1 MSTVVSK
8 NVQIGADGT
17 ASNNF
22 TAYQPATPDGTLRIG
37 NGNSGSVTDAITLT
51 SAGNVG
57 IGTSSPSSYASTT
70 LEISGSSASSDLKM
84 TNTTTGTGDAA
95 GFDLELNGSDINY
108 VNRTASGNQKF
119 WTNSTERMRIDSA
132 GNVGIGTSSF
142 SQKLSVSSSAT
153 DVTAINLVNTSSG
166 GGNYNIGAV
175 GSAGWVGGSAGSL
188 VIRDSLVGATRVV
201 LDSSGNLGLGN
212 TPSATSAAGYTAFE
226 LGTSAGTGLTGNNGD
241 LYVSENA
248 YVSGGAWKYAASSI
262 ASAQYNLGG
271 GVHRWFNAAAGT
283 ANNNITWTQ
292 AMTLTAAGNLGIGT
306 TSPADVKL
314 SIFSGGAG
322 TAGQLKLG
330 YDNSNMF
337 QIGRLDPVGTGSG
350 NFQIKP
356 NGGTSVFDI
365 TSSGSVGI
373 GTSSPSVKLQV
384 NGASNAS
391 ALRLNET
398 TSNRNTY
405 LGFIDTS
412 GNFGIDVNDGGYL
425 RFAVNGAERARI
437 DTSGN
442 MTLTANLTAANNI
455 SIHGAGYGF
464 VTRSSNGASGSNNG
478 FIRFDG
484 THTPSGTIYT
494 GPSINAIKAS
504 ANYSTS
510 LTFKTTNDVGTNN
523 EAARINNNGDLLVG
537 TTSTLGSAK
546 VTIKTPDGSGSQI
559 PLTLAVGLVSDGFG
573 GIGFRNPNGVQGSVA
588 INSTSVTYNT
598 SSDYRLKEDWVA
610 VADAA
615 TRVNALKPINFAW
628 KVNGTRVDGFLAHEL
643 AEVVPEA
650 VTGEKDA
657 VDDDG
662 KPVYQGID
670 QSKLVP
676 LLTAALQEALA
687 EINSLKARLDAANL

>member
-22 TAYQPATPDGTLRIG
+22 TAYQPAAPDGTLRIG

-57 IGTSSPSSYASTT
+57 IGTASPSSYASTT

-119 WTNSTERMRIDSA
+119 WTNSTERMRITSA

-306 TSPADVKL
+306 SSPNAKL
-314 SIFSGGAG
+314 ELGG
-322 TAGQLKLG
+322 T
-330 YDNSNMF
+330 NPNMYF
-337 QIGRLDPVGTGSG
+337 GPVATGSG
-350 NFQIKP
+350 GYLSYNTSGNYFAINAVTQGVGYRNIALA
-356 NGGTSVFDI
+356 NDGGN
-365 TSSGSVGI
+365 VGI
-373 GTSSPSVKLQV
+373 GTSSPSEKLTVNGSINLPTINTWVRGAGHNVLQV
-384 NGASNAS
+384 DATRTYFYGGTNGVQFRTADNVS
-391 ALRLNET
+391 ALVDITNA
-398 TSNRNTY
+398 
-405 LGFIDTS
+405 
-412 GNFGIDVNDGGYL
+412 GN
-425 RFAVNGAERARI
+425 
-437 DTSGN
+437 
-442 MTLTANLTAANNI
+442 
-455 SIHGAGYGF
+455 
-464 VTRSSNGASGSNNG
+464 
-478 FIRFDG
+478 
-484 THTPSGTIYT
+484 
-494 GPSINAIKAS
+494 
-504 ANYSTS
+504 
-510 LTFKTTNDVGTNN
+510 
-523 EAARINNNGDLLVG
+523 LLVG
-537 TTSTLGSAK
+537 TTSSSISNTAGSRFIDSGRTLNIVNTGAVYPSIITNQVGYGGK
-546 VTIKTPDGSGSQI
+546 TIS
-559 PLTLAVGLVSDGFG
+559 
-573 GIGFRNPNGVQGSVA
+573 FRYTDSEKGY
-588 INSTSVTYNT
+588 IETTSTNVIYSTT
-598 SSDYRLKEDWVA
+598 SDYRLKNTIAPMTGALDKVA
-610 VADAA
+610 L
-615 TRVNALKPINFAW
+615 LKPVTYKWNE
-628 KVNGTRVDGFLAHEL
+628 DGSDGQGFIAHEL
-643 AEVVPEA
+643 AEVMPDC
-650 VTGEKDA
+650 VTGTKDA
-657 VDDDG
+657 VDENG
-662 KPVYQGID
+662 NPKYQGID
-670 QSKLVP
+670 TSFLVAT
-676 LLTAALQEALA
+676 LTAALQEALA
-687 EINSLKARLDAANL
+687 EINALKARLDAANL